1 MGLASCRPGEKLLF
15 GLPSCCWAPLCGL
28 AAGLQHRVGRVAS
41 MLPAPQLP
49 ANPTLCVSKCVTLCQ
64 TAHPPAFCRWWLLT
78 AGECGHVGE
87 WPKMLLRCIHRFCL
101 LRQHQPAQQ
110 LRNLPPC
117 TTCMCSYIDQDGK
130 SPSTPAFVETC
141 AGLCGPSTRCLVAF
155 ERRAPEAS
163 GPAGLS
169 VSDCAA
175 LLPALLHVAVEAW
188 LARRLSGCNMAC
200 VLPTNTQPKL
210 AACPPAA
217 PSLAGAGMLDRGG

>member
-1 MGLASCRPGEKLLF
+1 MGPALRAGSWAATQGWACGKHVACYHSSRLTLPSASLNASHCAKLLT
-15 GLPSCCWAPLCGL
+15 
-28 AAGLQHRVGRVAS
+28 H
-41 MLPAPQLP
+41 
-49 ANPTLCVSKCVTLCQ
+49 
-64 TAHPPAFCRWWLLT
+64 PAFCRWWLLT

-87 WPKMLLRCIHRFCL
+87 WPKMLLRCLHRFCL
-101 LRQHQPAQQ
+101 LRLHQPAQQ

-175 LLPALLHVAVEAW
+175 LLPALLHFAVAAW
-188 LARRLSGCNMAC
+188 LARRLSGCNLAC